1 MIFGKTK
8 PRTPA
13 LPPLDDETRDEQVLA
28 AAEKRLA
35 QGRLGARCLLS
46 DGQEFACIA
55 RNITM
60 TQAELHLRRYIAP
73 DTTLVLYLDV
83 LGLVHAR
90 LGRTV
95 PGGYMVS
102 LNIARERRAEFA
114 SRLEKAELATD
125 MPEERFAPLIVPNER
140 SISVGM
146 PNNHRIAGEIIDLST
161 SGVAIRMMPKPGI
174 GVMVTVGQK
183 SRLATVVRHTA
194 DGIAAQFNAPLR
206 PEDFGPDIRL

>member
-1 MIFGKTK
+1 MIFGKAK

-13 LPPLDDETRDEQVLA
+13 LPPLDEEAQDEKVLA
-28 AAEKRLA
+28 DAEKRLA

-60 TQAELHLRRYIAP
+60 TQAEIHIRRYIPP

-90 LGRTV
+90 LGRIV

-125 MPEERFAPLIVPNER
+125 VPEERVAPRIVPKER
-140 SISVGM
+140 SITIGM
-146 PNNHRIAGEIIDLST
+146 PNDHKISGEIIDLST

-183 SRLATVVRHTA
+183 SRLATVVRHTS